1 MGLDYQF
8 YTRVRERTLA
18 SNLFAKYSDRA
29 EFALVTRAIAFS
41 ESKQRSIRMPLPHI
55 RR

>member
-8 YTRVRERTLA
+8 YTRVRGRTLA

-29 EFALVTRAIAFS
+29 EFAMRARNTS
-41 ESKQRSIRMPLPHI
+41 HRVQ
-55 RR
+55 